1 MKPFSRTKRIAAI
14 VLLACMAVCMLTIF
28 TSCNNDETSG
38 NNDGGTSSAGA
49 ESVGLRLPYSR
60 EDGMNPFT
68 AKSLMNSAIM
78 PLVYSGLYAVDEN
91 YNAVPD
97 LATGAEFHQNTMV
110 VTLGSKRF
118 SDGTSI
124 NADDVV
130 YSFQK
135 AKESVYYASAL
146 TFFTDVSAANS
157 KTVTFTMNFKNV
169 YAAAL
174 LTFPIVKQNSAN
186 DVSSFPIG
194 AGRYVYSATTEGGVL
209 KQNTGY
215 SSENYETDEITLVN
229 MSNSKSLLHGLVI
242 NNYDGVF
249 DDLSDGTSQRIN
261 ASMAHVDLNNLVYLG
276 LNSNAAFSDLKLRKS
291 LNVVIDRDTLVN
303 AGLEGYGSAA
313 ATPFNANWY
322 ALKEVSELKFNINDA
337 ENYVASK
344 LKGRTLNILV
354 NSDNNFKVKL
364 AETLKTRLAEI
375 GVNSNITS
383 VPYATY
389 AGGVSGGYYDIYIG
403 EYKLTNDMNISA
415 LISDEVLLA
424 AYAEM
429 LAGNTKC
436 SDFMTLF
443 YESQPFV
450 PVAFRTGVLA
460 YSRSVETEVDPL
472 PNNPYGNI
480 FNWFI

>member
-1 MKPFSRTKRIAAI
+1 MKAIAGMKRIIATI
-14 VLLACMAVCMLTIF
+14 LLFCMMLAVSVTF
-28 TSCNNDETSG
+28 TSCNNDDATGNDDGSTSP
-38 NNDGGTSSAGA
+38 TGA
-49 ESVGLRLPYSR
+49 ESIGLRLPYSR

-68 AKSLMNSAIM
+68 AKSLMNNSIM

-130 YSFQK
+130 YSFHK

-157 KTVTFTMNFKNV
+157 KTVTFTMNFKNI

-174 LTFPIVKQNSAN
+174 LTFPIVKQNSAEN
-186 DVSSFPIG
+186 ASILPIG
-194 AGRYVYSATTEGGVL
+194 SGRYEYSATTEGGVL
-209 KQNTGY
+209 KQNTKY
-215 SSENYETDEITLVN
+215 SSETYETDEITLVN
-229 MSNSKSLLHGLVI
+229 QSSSQSLLHGLVI

-249 DDLSDGTSQRIN
+249 DDLSDGASQRIN
-261 ASMAHVDLNNLVYLG
+261 ASTAHVDLNNLIYFG
-276 LNSNAAFSDLKLRKS
+276 LNPNAAFSEPELRKCLS
-291 LNVVIDRDTLVN
+291 VVIDREAFVN
-303 AGLEGYGSAA
+303 AGLEGYGFDTSI
-313 ATPFNANWY
+313 PFNPNWY
-322 ALKEVSELKFNINDA
+322 AAKDVAEKKQNVSEA
-337 ENYVASK
+337 EKYLASK

-354 NSDNNFKVKL
+354 NSDNNFKVKI
-364 AETLKTRLAEI
+364 AETLKNRLAEI
-375 GVNSNITS
+375 GINSNITAETF
-383 VPYATY
+383 ATY

-424 AYAEM
+424 SYAEM

-443 YESQPFV
+443 NESQPFI

-460 YSRSVETEVDPL
+460 YSRSVETEVAPL

-480 FNWFI
+480 FTWFI